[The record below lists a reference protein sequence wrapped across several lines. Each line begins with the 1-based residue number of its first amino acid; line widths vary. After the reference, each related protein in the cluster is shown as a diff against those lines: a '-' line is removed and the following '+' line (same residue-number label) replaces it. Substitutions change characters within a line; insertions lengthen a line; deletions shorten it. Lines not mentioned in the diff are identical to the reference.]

1 MDNDNR
7 NTQRKN
13 IGKASTNSVND
24 EVRILFSISKNGK
37 VNPQTF
43 KNLRMKYGDEEFVEK
58 VNRAF
63 LEEYVQINKKAKK
76 FAQLIR
82 EKYADS
88 QYPFHI
94 LLEKAYK
101 YKDKYK
107 LNDEVFATFQTIY
120 QQELAG
126 VKSAEVLEP
135 NTNLKKVLGSV
146 NLDYQGFTKELNDSD
161 YKIVNEIIKLHR
173 DSKPLHSQVFLQSVQ
188 YNDCDI
194 EAVTGSYNRD
204 LHAVY
209 DHIHPIIAALFIP
222 KISVLE
228 QHFIHSNFSGIV
240 KSRYSDEPFTTM
252 ADALLFESVVN
263 DPNDVVCDSRSTI
276 VDLYNRSLLQNQ
288 VWNLV
293 LSLRNGQYYNKSFTQ
308 FISAVD
314 TCRINKY
321 DTPDLIYGRY
331 DGTILKRLLSAF
343 SFRPTVITSI
353 PMYTPFTTNPYKQ
366 NIRPMVTFV
375 PMINLKL
382 PYSNTDNDDP
392 ILLNDALNQSQMLL
406 ENNLLVQKNTSLIYS
421 KGVLFFYIDRRTNV
435 IFNAV
440 NTPLFA
446 FPKIP
451 TASAGFD
458 RINKRL
464 VNFDT
469 IIRLKNDIYHLR
481 SVVINEVNQLT
492 EQKDIV
498 VGSSALIMQHQN
510 HTNGRY
516 VDEFLKYDP
525 QCVVKPSII
534 NDLVSQNF
542 PIDIIGGSGD
552 DKSFTEM
559 ARSRGVIFMYELV
572 VDDSTGIISF

>member
-13 IGKASTNSVND
+13 NGKASIKSVDD
-24 EVRILFSISKNGK
+24 EVKLLFSISKNGK

-43 KNLRMKYGDEEFVEK
+43 QNLRMKYGDEEFVEK

-63 LEEYVQINKKAKK
+63 LEKYVQINKKAKK
-76 FAQLIR
+76 FAHLIR
-82 EKYADS
+82 EKYSDS

-101 YKDKYK
+101 FKDKYK
-107 LNDEVFATFQTIY
+107 LNDEEFAKFQSIY
-120 QQELAG
+120 EQELVG
-126 VKSAEVLEP
+126 IKSPEVLEP

-146 NLDYQGFTKELNDSD
+146 NLDYQGFTKELNEND
-161 YKIVNEIIKLHR
+161 YKIVHEIIKLHR
-173 DSKPLHSQVFLQSVQ
+173 DSKPLHSQVFLQSIQ

-194 EAVTGSYNRD
+194 EAVTGLYNRD

-222 KISVLE
+222 KIDVLE

-240 KSRYSDEPFTTM
+240 KSRYGDEPFATM
-252 ADALLFESVVN
+252 ADALLFESVIN

-288 VWNLV
+288 VWSLV
-293 LSLRNGQYYNKSFTQ
+293 LSLRNGQYYNKSFAG

-343 SFRPTVITSI
+343 SFRPTVITSV
-353 PMYTPFTTNPYKQ
+353 PLYEPFNTNPYKQ
-366 NIRPMVTFV
+366 NIKPMVTFV

-382 PYSNTDNDDP
+382 PYSNTIDNVP
-392 ILLNDALNQSQMLL
+392 IHLNDALNQSQMLL

-421 KGVLFFYIDRRTNV
+421 KGVLFFYIDRRTNI

-440 NTPLFA
+440 NNPMFA

-451 TASAGFD
+451 MAMSGFEK
-458 RINKRL
+458 INQRL
-464 VNFDT
+464 VNFDP
-469 IIRLKNDIYHLR
+469 IIRLKNDFYHLR
-481 SVVINEVNQLT
+481 SVVINEINQLP

-498 VGSSALIMQHQN
+498 IGSSTLIMQHQKIEAN
-510 HTNGRY
+510 RY
-516 VDEFLKYDP
+516 VDEFIKYDP
-525 QCVVKPSII
+525 QCVVKPRLINNII
-534 NDLVSQNF
+534 EPSN
-542 PIDIIGGSGD
+542 PIDIIAGSGD
-552 DKSFTEM
+552 DFAFTEM
-559 ARSRGVIFMYELV
+559 ANSRGVIFMYELV
-572 VDDSTGIISF
+572 VNDSAGIITF